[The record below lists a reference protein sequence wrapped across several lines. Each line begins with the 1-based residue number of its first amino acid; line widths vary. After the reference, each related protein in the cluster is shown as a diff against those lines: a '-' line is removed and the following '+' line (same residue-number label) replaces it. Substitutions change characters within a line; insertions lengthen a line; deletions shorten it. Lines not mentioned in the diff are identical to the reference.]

1 MHLYVTGA
9 YINFI
14 TIGLQAMVMR
24 LLPIMRTIKKL
35 WRTII
40 TGRKSQK
47 PVRQTIVTFFMP
59 LKVSTYFFFFTK
71 HFALTRDIVAMV
83 MFTNIFGNALIVVAV
98 EK

>member
-14 TIGLQAMVMR
+14 TIGLQAMVMC

-35 WRTII
+35 WRTFI

-47 PVRQTIVTFFMP
+47 PVRQTVATFFMP
-59 LKVSTYFFFFTK
+59 LKVSTYLFLFTK
-71 HFALTRDIVAMV
+71 HFALTNDIVAMV
-83 MFTNIFGNALIVVAV
+83 MFTNIFGNALFVVAV
-98 EK
+98 QE